1 MLCHVTFV
9 QERSVGL
16 CHPRAEAA
24 ARADEKETASNW
36 GSNILDK
43 IIVWIWMLG
52 QHKYLPVE
60 NNYRKPRITTR
71 PRKRINL
78 ILNTGSFKYIK
89 FGSGSR
95 ILPNFYPG
103 PGLCFQFRTFK
114 KKYLLRKKKSSKTH
128 LVNTIRK

>member
-1 MLCHVTFV
+1 M
-9 QERSVGL
+9 
-16 CHPRAEAA
+16 
-24 ARADEKETASNW
+24 
-36 GSNILDK
+36 DK

-114 KKYLLRKKKSSKTH
+114 KKYLLRKKNLLKNILLILLGNNWHRKKFFYSVGSMKGEFLSSVLH
-128 LVNTIRK
+128 LVLVLASNLSFFI